1 VNELCF
7 HGCAAYVLCVFTLP
21 KPSINSQTRTSY
33 FCAVTIHG
41 CAAYVLCVFCVRVV
55 CIPPRPGTGRL
66 RFPVSLT
73 AADRTLTELTERRF
87 AALIGA
93 TCGTHNALLT
103 PAAQWK
109 HQAGRH
115 RLSPATVA
123 STSHFL
129 HTRDSQD
136 SPTFLR
142 HQGGVA
148 CHVHARPLFALP
160 PAYPRATRHS
170 REIGGSTFFRPRIPF
185 QGRISPRSTIFLCHF
200 DGTLMVLC

>member
-1 VNELCF
+1 MLRGRQAWQLPSRWRLHSHWRTHVSADLLKGFDNTCPERHRLIRWWCISSARAGLIRTIGTA
-7 HGCAAYVLCVFTLP
+7 HQPVARWRVRTEVF
-21 KPSINSQTRTSY
+21 
-33 FCAVTIHG
+33 
-41 CAAYVLCVFCVRVV
+41 
-55 CIPPRPGTGRL
+55 
-66 RFPVSLT
+66 
-73 AADRTLTELTERRF
+73 
-87 AALIGA
+87 ALMIGA

-115 RLSPATVA
+115 RLSPASATVA

-142 HQGGVA
+142 HQGGAA

-160 PAYPRATRHS
+160 PAYPRATPLNPGGADS
-170 REIGGSTFFRPRIPF
+170 RTDHFRSRRGSYRA
-185 QGRISPRSTIFLCHF
+185 SS
-200 DGTLMVLC
+200 